1 MKLKKLC
8 TLVLAMGIAATSV
21 MGCGSKQ
28 NDPVTDTSAG
38 QTAQTDDARDIKDI
52 NVALIT
58 DVIGTEQFILQAY
71 NKVKEMSEEYG
82 FKWTSM
88 ECSDTAQ
95 WAENTKAAS
104 NEGYDLIIG
113 IGWQAAEPF
122 GEAAADHPEIK
133 YAVIDGVS
141 SNDDVMSIS
150 FNEAEGA
157 YVLGAMIGT
166 AFPDE
171 KLFGYISSYQTQATY
186 KYRYGFSEGV
196 KSVIPDAEFVY
207 NFTNSYSDTTLAY
220 EYAVQQQAAGCRFI
234 MGGASASSNSGIYQA
249 ALELASK
256 GKTIY
261 TTGLSIDQTTQ
272 ENPYIIGGLL
282 KNTGVCTEK
291 VLNDYMNDEFK
302 GGPQELGLK
311 ENAFGV
317 VHITTDSVEYRNSD
331 IITDDVISVGKEIA
345 DKLISGELSVVAPVE
360 AQK

>member
-8 TLVLAMGIAATSV
+8 TIVLAMGIAASSI
-21 MGCGSKQ
+21 MGCSSGK
-28 NDPVTDTSAG
+28 NDPAPTASAG
-38 QTAQTDDARDIKDI
+38 QEEETKNYKDL

-71 NKVKEMSEEYG
+71 NKVKEMSEEHG

-88 ECSDTAQ
+88 ECTDTAQ

-150 FNEAEGA
+150 FNETEGA
-157 YVLGAMIGT
+157 YVLGVMIGT
-166 AFPDE
+166 AFSDE

-196 KSVIPDAEFVY
+196 KSVNPDAEFMY

-220 EYAVQQQAAGCRFI
+220 EYAVQQQAAGCNFI

-256 GKTIY
+256 DKTIY
-261 TTGLSIDQTTQ
+261 TSGLSIDQTTE

-291 VLNDYMNDEFK
+291 VLNDYLNEEFK
-302 GGPQELGLK
+302 GGSQILGLK

-317 VHITTDSVEYRNSD
+317 VHITTDSVQYRNTEV
-331 IITDDVISVGKEIA
+331 ITDDVISAGKEIA
-345 DKLISGELSVVAPVE
+345 DKIINGDLSIEAPLE
-360 AQK
+360 AEK